1 MKKKMLIITAL
12 AALIAVPVFAAA
24 NDQAKEQCGPVN
36 GNHQQMIQQAVK
48 DGTISS
54 NEAATLNE
62 SMEKVAPIMEKIRKN
77 HGMMQSASNDTVESC
92 K

>member
-24 NDQAKEQCGPVN
+24 NDQAKEQCGPAN
-36 GNHQQMIQQAVK
+36 GNHQQMIQQAVT

-77 HGMMQSASNDTVESC
+77 RGMMQSAGNDAAESC

>member
-1 MKKKMLIITAL
+1 MKKKMLILTAL

-24 NDQAKEQCGPVN
+24 TDQAQEQCGPIN
-36 GNHQQMIQQAVK
+36 GSHQQMIQQAVQS
-48 DGTISS
+48 GTISS
-54 NEAATLNE
+54 NEAAALNE

-77 HGMMQSASNDTVESC
+77 HGMMQSNGIGMMESC